1 MATLLGNWFANAA
14 LSDYFVNKPVWL
26 ALHLTDPGATG
37 DASTEFGGGN
47 YARQRIYFGN
57 PATGGAANKAILN
70 NSSVTFSNLLAAT
83 ITYFGFW
90 NSVSA
95 TNTGFLCSYQLSP
108 ALAVTASSQVLVGP
122 NDIAIVLV

>member
-1 MATLLGNWFANAA
+1 MASLLGNWFANAA
-14 LSDYFVNKPVWL
+14 LAAYFQNAPVWL
-26 ALHLTDPGATG
+26 ALHLSDPGVTG

-47 YARQRIYFGN
+47 YARQRIYF
-57 PATGGAANKAILN
+57 AAPSNKAILN

-90 NSVSA
+90 NSQSA
-95 TNTGFLCSYQLSP
+95 TNTGFLASYQLCP

-122 NDIAIVLV
+122 NDISIALV